1 MTYIQ
6 QLDQRRES
14 SLYSLVWTECYQFI
28 LTELRTELWLA
39 KRIFSM
45 QVPTLADIKK
55 YFFKKEKLWQHLRLQ
70 NLNIFW
76 LFFFFFF

>member
-55 YFFKKEKLWQHLRLQ
+55 
-70 NLNIFW
+70 NIFF
-76 LFFFFFF
+76 LKRETMAASEVTKP